1 MSIFRNFFKPRQDVF
16 TRLLIEQAE
25 AVVKGLDALAAY
37 IAVVEEQAA
46 AARMARRKA
55 LEAKTAAAKTAVAKA
70 AEQKASE
77 SKGSDAKGGSGKAAD
92 AKAADARVSEMKAVE
107 TRVAD
112 VRPADPTPVDLRS
125 ATARAV
131 EAVRQCEEDAD
142 EVRRILLN
150 ELNRTFVTP
159 MDREDIS
166 ALSRAVD
173 DIMDYAWTT
182 VQEMELLH
190 VTPTSHL
197 QRMVSLLRE
206 AAHEVH
212 LAMLRIKEHP
222 GVAAEHA
229 QRAKTLENR
238 VETVYREA
246 LADLFNGP
254 AGPKRVIHILK
265 MREVYRHLSNA
276 ADRGDEAANI
286 ISDIV
291 VKMT

>member
-1 MSIFRNFFKPRQDVF
+1 MSFFRDLFKPRQDIF
-16 TRLLIEQAE
+16 TKLLIEQAE

-37 IAVVEEQAA
+37 IAAVEAQVA
-46 AARMARRKA
+46 AARAASRKS
-55 LEAKTAAAKTAVAKA
+55 LEAKTAAAKTAAAKTAETKA
-70 AEQKASE
+70 AET
-77 SKGSDAKGGSGKAAD
+77 KGSSGKGAETKD
-92 AKAADARVSEMKAVE
+92 SDPKAGDPKGFETKMADARAGDAALIDTK
-107 TRVAD
+107 
-112 VRPADPTPVDLRS
+112 S

-166 ALSRAVD
+166 ALSRAID

-190 VTPTSHL
+190 VTPTRAL
-197 QRMVSLLRE
+197 QRMVQLLRE

-238 VETVYREA
+238 VEAVYREA

-254 AGPKRVIHILK
+254 AGPKRVVAILK

>member
-1 MSIFRNFFKPRQDVF
+1 MSIFRNFFKPRQDIF
-16 TRLLIEQAE
+16 TKLLIEQAE

-46 AARMARRKA
+46 AARAARRKA
-55 LEAKTAAAKTAVAKA
+55 FEAKTAAAKAAEAKA
-70 AEQKASE
+70 SD
-77 SKGSDAKGGSGKAAD
+77 SKGGDAKGGSGKAAD
-92 AKAADARVSEMKAVE
+92 AKAADARASETKAVE

-112 VRPADPTPVDLRS
+112 VRTAEATLADLKS

-131 EAVRQCEEDAD
+131 EEVRQCEEDAD

-190 VTPTSHL
+190 VTSTPYL
-197 QRMVSLLRE
+197 QRMVQLLRE

-212 LAMLRIKEHP
+212 LAMLRIKDHP
-222 GVAAEHA
+222 GVATEHA